1 MMVMRMYILYVHT
14 VYFELFSLLQGTFAS
29 DGQSGVA
36 FDGQPGADGQVGNPG
51 AGGPRCQPVCTTRC
65 FR

>member
-1 MMVMRMYILYVHT
+1 MYRQIYIFLA
-14 VYFELFSLLQGTFAS
+14 FFLLQGTFAS
-29 DGQSGVA
+29 DGQPGVA
-36 FDGQPGADGQVGNPG
+36 FDSQPGADGQVGSPG